1 MPTPLSSSSAIS
13 QPMIVVM
20 TMVPLSE
27 AKTHLSQIADEVART
42 HDRVQITR
50 NGRAH
55 VVLMAAA
62 DLESMEATIELL
74 ADPEAMARVKEADEA
89 IATGNVIGG
98 DQMAAE
104 MEERRRREQIGA

>member
-1 MPTPLSSSSAIS
+1 
-13 QPMIVVM
+13 MIVVM
-20 TMVPLSE
+20 TMMPLSE

-50 NGRAH
+50 NGREH

-62 DLESMEATIELL
+62 DLESLEATLELL
-74 ADPEAMARVKEADEA
+74 ADPAAMARVKEADEA
-89 IATGNVIGG
+89 IAAGDVIGR

-104 MEERRRREQIGA
+104 MEGRRRREQIGA